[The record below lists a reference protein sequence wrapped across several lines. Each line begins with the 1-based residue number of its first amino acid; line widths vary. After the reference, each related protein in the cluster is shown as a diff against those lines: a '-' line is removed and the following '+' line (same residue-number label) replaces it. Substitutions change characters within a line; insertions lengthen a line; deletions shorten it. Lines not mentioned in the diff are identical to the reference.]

1 VAPSIQRGR
10 SWGWWWRLW
19 TTRLRRRPF
28 CRRREASANCALLA
42 TPAAQPYYTTN
53 VPDVRFFST
62 HFVSRQPVI
71 IIAALPFTP
80 KDFPYTRICIYIYVC
95 IYSASG
101 PVFLCIYI
109 MYTRLYFR
117 AWPVPKRVVKVLP
130 HTIIVMYTATVATRS
145 LYNNNCCCSSP

>member
-1 VAPSIQRGR
+1 MTAAPSIQRGR

-80 KDFPYTRICIYIYVC
+80 KDFSYTRIYIYIRMYIFSFRSRFLMYIHNVYAFILSRVAYPEEGC
-95 IYSASG
+95 ESFTAHHYCNVYS
-101 PVFLCIYI
+101 Y
-109 MYTRLYFR
+109 
-117 AWPVPKRVVKVLP
+117 
-130 HTIIVMYTATVATRS
+130 
-145 LYNNNCCCSSP
+145 CSYSFAVQQ